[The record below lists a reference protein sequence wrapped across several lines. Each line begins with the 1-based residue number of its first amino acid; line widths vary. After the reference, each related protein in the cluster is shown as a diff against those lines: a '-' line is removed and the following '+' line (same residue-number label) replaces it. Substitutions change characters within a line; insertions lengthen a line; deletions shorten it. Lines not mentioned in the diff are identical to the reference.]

1 MILGFP
7 ALSHRFI
14 VPVCLLAYLLWSKFE
29 TRQLPY
35 LFNVDIS
42 WCWLPDMYNRL
53 PDNYV
58 AMLSAHEV
66 RS

>member
-14 VPVCLLAYLLWSKFE
+14 VPVCLIAYLLWSKFE

-35 LFNVDIS
+35 LFNVDIVV
-42 WCWLPDMYNRL
+42 LAPR
-53 PDNYV
+53 
-58 AMLSAHEV
+58 HI
-66 RS
+66 